1 VNVTPGW
8 IYTLANST
16 VENLGT
22 ERARGAFQFRA
33 MIDAGLQ
40 PGFGTDL
47 TGIVLE
53 TLDPFLHVWAAVTRS
68 SDAGVFVPGQAVSVD
83 EALRMLTI
91 WSARAQGEGAIK
103 GSLEPGKLADMVV
116 ISGDITRI
124 PPAEIRHLE
133 VLQTIVG
140 GRTVYTAPAAR

>member
-1 VNVTPGW
+1 
-8 IYTLANST
+8 
-16 VENLGT
+16 
-22 ERARGAFQFRA
+22 

-68 SDAGVFVPGQAVSVD
+68 SDVGPFVPEQAVTAG

-91 WSARAQGEGAIK
+91 WAARAQGEDAFK
-103 GSLEPGKLADMVV
+103 GTIEPGKLADMVV
-116 ISGDITRI
+116 VSADPTRV
-124 PPAEIRHLE
+124 PPATLREIR
-133 VLQTIVG
+133 VMRTIVG
-140 GRTVYTAPAAR
+140 GRTVYLTPDAR